1 MNVFHLI
8 PIFLPLIRG
17 IIQATRKDSEGGK
30 KVTKGELEDLFFQ
43 HTPDIIEG
51 IDKKVNP

>member
-17 IIQATRKDSEGGK
+17 IIQATRKDSAGGK

-51 IDKKVNP
+51 IDQKVNS

>member
-8 PIFLPLIRG
+8 PLFLPLIRG
-17 IIQATRKDSEGGK
+17 IIKATHRGSEGGK
-30 KVTKGELEDLFFQ
+30 KITKSELESLFFQ

-51 IDKKVNP
+51 IDAKVNQ